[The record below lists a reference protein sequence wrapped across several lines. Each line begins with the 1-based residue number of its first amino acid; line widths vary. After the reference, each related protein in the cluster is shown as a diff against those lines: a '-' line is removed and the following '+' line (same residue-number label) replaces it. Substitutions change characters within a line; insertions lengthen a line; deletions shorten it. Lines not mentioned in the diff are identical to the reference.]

1 MFRSDKRKVAWTVP
15 TRTDLLTR
23 LAMAGREQSN
33 AAVMF
38 HTAVASLMGLNATE
52 SKTLDLLQR
61 EGPLS
66 PGDLARRTGLAPAS
80 VTGMLHRLQEKGFVR
95 RRPDPGDGRRL
106 IVTIDHDVVS
116 RYQGLFEG
124 LMRELSAVYEDYTDD
139 ELALVAGWV
148 ERVTEAQ
155 QRATTALPPAS

>member
-1 MFRSDKRKVAWTVP
+1 
-15 TRTDLLTR
+15 
-23 LAMAGREQSN
+23 MAGREQSN

-38 HTAVASLMGLNATE
+38 HSAVASLMGLNATE

-106 IVTIDHDVVS
+106 IVEIDHTQVAH
-116 RYQGLFEG
+116 YAGLFDG
-124 LMRELSAVYEDYTDD
+124 LVRELSAVYEDYTDD
-139 ELALVAGWV
+139 ELALVTDWV
-148 ERVTEAQ
+148 ERVTQAQ
-155 QRATTALPPAS
+155 QRATAALQGPS

>member
-1 MFRSDKRKVAWTVP
+1 MPNRP
-15 TRTDLLTR
+15 ELLGR

-38 HTAVASLMGLNATE
+38 HSAVASLMGLNATE
-52 SKTLDLLQR
+52 SKTLDLLER

-106 IVTIDHDVVS
+106 IVEIDHTVVAQ
-116 RYQGLFEG
+116 YAGLFDG
-124 LMRELSAVYEDYTDD
+124 LVRELSVVYEDYTDD
-139 ELALVAGWV
+139 ELALVTGWV
-148 ERVTEAQ
+148 ERATEAQ
-155 QRATTALPPAS
+155 QRATAALQEPP